1 MAIQAQPGIEAFW
14 RRYREGRDPAAVERL
29 IVAYAPLVKFVAGR
43 VGGRLPAHVDSDD
56 LVQWGLEGLLTAIER
71 FDQGHGVKFETFA
84 ISHIRG
90 RMIDE
95 LRRMDF
101 APRSIRA
108 RAREIERTMQE
119 LERRHGRAATDEE
132 VADALAISVD
142 EYRTALV
149 DIARSSIAAL
159 DELWALSS
167 GDGDSVSLLD
177 TLEDPHAIDPD
188 GALATSER
196 RDFLR
201 SCIDRLP
208 ERERV
213 VVSLYYF
220 DELTLREIGEVLGV
234 TESRVSQL
242 HTKALLRLRG
252 YLTRRI

>member
-1 MAIQAQPGIEAFW
+1 MALQAQPGIESVW
-14 RRYREGRDPAAVERL
+14 RRYREGKDRDAVERL
-29 IVAYAPLVKFVAGR
+29 ILAYAPLVKFVAGR
-43 VGGRLPAHVDSDD
+43 VGGRLPAHVDSED

-71 FDQGHGVKFETFA
+71 FDPGHGVKFETFA

-101 APRSIRA
+101 APRSVRA
-108 RAREIERTMQE
+108 RAREIERAMQE
-119 LERRHGRAATDEE
+119 LERRLGRVATDDE
-132 VADALAISVD
+132 VAAALELTVED
-142 EYRTALV
+142 YRTALV
-149 DIARSSIAAL
+149 DIARSSVAAL
-159 DELWALSS
+159 DELWQLAS
-167 GDGDSVSLLD
+167 GDGDTVSLLD
-177 TLEDPHAIDPD
+177 TLEDPHAVDPEA
-188 GALATSER
+188 ALATGER
-196 RDFLR
+196 RDWLA

-213 VVSLYYF
+213 VVRLYYF

-252 YLTRRI
+252 YLSRRL